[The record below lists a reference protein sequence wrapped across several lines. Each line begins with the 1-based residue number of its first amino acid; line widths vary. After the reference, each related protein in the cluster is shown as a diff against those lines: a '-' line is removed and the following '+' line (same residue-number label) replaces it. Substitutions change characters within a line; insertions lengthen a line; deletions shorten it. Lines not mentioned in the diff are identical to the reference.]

1 MTIEQIEQDACPN
14 CAQLRQQLSEK
25 DQAIQALRSQI
36 EELSRHDPLTGVLN
50 RRSLTEVLDAE
61 LQRALRTGHPFS
73 FAIMDMDHLIA
84 ANDQYG
90 RLVGDTILKTVAD
103 TAIKLLRTVDRFG
116 RLDSDQ
122 FGIVLPAT
130 WLDQG
135 MIAMDRLSKAVA
147 GCDWEGIAAGLTV
160 TFSAG
165 ITTNAPK
172 DTVDLIVKRAEK
184 ALVQAKQE
192 GRNRTVQI
200 EEALPDFPPMDLA

>member
-1 MTIEQIEQDACPN
+1 MTTEQDTCPN
-14 CAQLRQQLSEK
+14 CSRLRQQLCEH
-25 DQAIQALRSQI
+25 DQTIQALRHQI
-36 EELSRHDPLTGVLN
+36 DELSRHDPLTGVLN

-73 FAIMDMDHLIA
+73 FAIIDLDHLNA
-84 ANDQYG
+84 ANDRYG

-103 TAIKLLRTVDRFG
+103 TAMKLLRTVDRFG
-116 RLDSDQ
+116 RLDGGA

-135 MIAMDRLSKAVA
+135 LIAMDRLSKAVA
-147 GCDWEGIAAGLTV
+147 GCNWAGITAGLTV

-172 DTVDLIVKRAEK
+172 DTADLIVKRAEK
-184 ALVQAKQE
+184 ALAQAKQE

>member
-1 MTIEQIEQDACPN
+1 MTIEQDACSN
-14 CAQLRQQLSEK
+14 CALLRQQLSER
-25 DQAIQALRSQI
+25 DQALQALRNRI

-73 FAIMDMDHLIA
+73 FAIIDLDQLGA
-84 ANDQYG
+84 ANTQYG
-90 RLVGDTILKTVAD
+90 HLVGDTILRTVAD

-135 MIAMDRLSKAVA
+135 LIAMDRLSKAVA
-147 GCDWEGIAAGLTV
+147 GCGWAGIAAGLTV

-184 ALVQAKQE
+184 ALTQAKQA